1 MSSPRAATAVSS
13 TSPRLPAV
21 FPSIFGWPRL
31 RVVLLAS
38 AVAAVIAQLTWEGS
52 NAVLLLRLVAGGC
65 CALLVFGLFERW
77 PRRLPSWL
85 ARWALQV
92 AAVAFQYPFAMA
104 LIYWLTTF
112 GDPGPWYQD
121 KTRMGGYGLLTMFG
135 VFFAPWIAV
144 AALLNQIKDAARK
157 QALAFE
163 LARSE
168 FERRELDSRLR
179 LVQAQVEP
187 HFLFNTLANI
197 RELVESGSPQAGHVL
212 EHLITYLRAAV
223 PRLHAGSNT
232 LAQEFE
238 LARAYLEVMRMRMPD
253 RLQFTLDLDETAR
266 EVECPPMLLLTLV
279 ENAIRHGIDPAVQ
292 GGRIEV
298 LASRQGRRLMLSVMD
313 TGVGLHED
321 TTNEGTG
328 LANLRE
334 RLRLAFGDDA
344 ELRIEPQLP
353 HGVCARLAWIVPK

>member
-1 MSSPRAATAVSS
+1 MSTPPPEPVG
-13 TSPRLPAV
+13 
-21 FPSIFGWPRL
+21 FPPIFGWPRL

-38 AVAAVIAQLTWEGS
+38 AVAAMIATPTWEGS
-52 NAVLLLRLVAGGC
+52 IAMLLLRLVAGGC
-65 CALLVFGLFERW
+65 CALLAFGLLERW

-85 ARWALQV
+85 ARWVLQV
-92 AAVAFQYPFAMA
+92 AAVAVQYPFAMA

-112 GDPGPWYQD
+112 GDPAPWYQD
-121 KTRMGGYGLLTMFG
+121 KTRMGGYSLLTMFG

-144 AALLNQIKDAARK
+144 AALLRKIKDEAHK

-163 LARSE
+163 LVRSE

-179 LVQAQVEP
+179 LLQAQVEP

-197 RELVESGSPQAGHVL
+197 RELVESGSPQASHVL
-212 EHLITYLRAAV
+212 EQLITYLRAAV

-253 RLQFTLDLDETAR
+253 RLQFALELDEAAR
-266 EVECPPMLLLTLV
+266 DVECPPMLLLTLV
-279 ENAIRHGIDPAVQ
+279 ENAVRHGIDPAVK
-292 GGRIEV
+292 GGRIDVRATRE
-298 LASRQGRRLMLSVMD
+298 GRRLALLVTD
-313 TGVGLHED
+313 TGVGLQGSGASQ
-321 TTNEGTG
+321 GTG

-334 RLRLAFGDDA
+334 RLQLAFGSDA
-344 ELRIEPQLP
+344 ELQLEPGLP
-353 HGVCARLAWIVPK
+353 HGLRARVAWTLPA